1 MKNGKTFPSSYTVDY
16 LSFTGIVQGNFFTS
30 GINADL
36 TYLISNG
43 MGGNPYLQYL
53 DIDPGTGE
61 VTWEVGGRIDCTNP
75 STEGSS
81 VTLNFPGRG
90 LNSIDLFT
98 IVVNGAPGDLVDF
111 LVLPAAFSSCPM
123 NCDEQVPVQKCVP
136 DLSILFPPLPACS
149 PNKSLAYSLGYTVD
163 GLPLIK
169 VTMNGLVAGQSITG
183 LDGVIH
189 IVPEMSGIPDI
200 TLESLPYNNGL
211 GQNVDVY
218 KNTDGSFDVY
228 YKQNAGTVWAPLS
241 TSVDLF
247 GLIILGQFNL
257 SQGGTFKCN
266 SSMGRMTINNQSVC
280 ALVNSQGNVVLPGY
294 GPCNANLSVSA
305 TRLIDTDCQLGVT
318 FTLNHSASGALPLRR
333 LRLKCLFKIAKL
345 NNPLSLIDPDL
356 PGGTLTLNSQTN
368 LWEYNYT
375 YENETTA
382 LNLVNGTTVTVPFRI
397 SRSCVEYFV
406 AFAEAEPFEGGGLC
420 AMATNIDLLHWP
432 ACNPEIYGQAS
443 LPSGGRAPAY
453 TATLFSTSDPAY
465 ALDLDKNCTDAVEEF
480 VFCPDQTKAPFRI
493 KVESSEPDNYLCG
506 VSTLDKALIVKHLL
520 GIQLLPFPFGQIA
533 ANVTKDNDI
542 TGEDVDEIHKILI
555 GLSQAFDVPSWQYIR
570 ESIQFSNGSNPHET
584 ISKNEPTNIANIP
597 SSGLGGYGA
606 FTAVKRGDVNQS
618 CRCSQVQYN
627 SSESIGSQAWFRSSN
642 TESAIKG
649 ARVEIPIA
657 LEAPFDLLA
666 LQGGFRFDASIFEFV
681 EVLPN
686 ESLSIEVSDF
696 GTKSASAG
704 AFRFSWATKDG
715 KTLLPPNAALFTLV
729 LQLKT
734 GASLPKGPLVYS
746 SNHLLRGL
754 AYAKDETELPISL
767 KWQNDESLLDFSWA
781 IVPNPVSD
789 FARIWMYANQN
800 IDGMLRLY
808 NTAGDRVGEQVIA
821 VQSGEQSIQFSL
833 ENLPS
838 GVYFASIEI
847 GGRNLQRRLVKL

>member
-1 MKNGKTFPSSYTVDY
+1 M
-16 LSFTGIVQGNFFTS
+16 
-30 GINADL
+30 
-36 TYLISNG
+36 ISNG

-53 DIDPGTGE
+53 DIDAGTGE

-81 VTLNFPGRG
+81 VTLNFPAK
-90 LNSIDLFT
+90 NITSVDLFT

-111 LVLPAAFSSCPM
+111 LVLPAAFSSCLL

-136 DLSILFPPLPACS
+136 DLSILFPLLPACS
-149 PNKSLAYSLGYTVD
+149 PNKTLTYSLDYTPD

-169 VTMNGLVAGQSITG
+169 VAMNGLIPVQSITG
-183 LDGVIH
+183 LGGVVH
-189 IVPEMSGIPDI
+189 ITPVMSGIPDI
-200 TLESLPYNNGL
+200 TLESFSYSNGL
-211 GQNVDVY
+211 SQTVTVD
-218 KNTDGSFDVY
+218 KNQDGSFDVY
-228 YKQNAGTVWAPLS
+228 YTQNSGSVWSPLS
-241 TSVDLF
+241 ATVDLF
-247 GLIILGQFNL
+247 GLVVVGRYNL
-257 SQGGTFKCN
+257 SQGGTFQCTASK
-266 SSMGRMTINNQSVC
+266 GRMTINNQSVC
-280 ALVNSQGNVVLPGY
+280 SLVNSQGNVVVPGH

-305 TRLIDTDCQLGVT
+305 TRYVGSDCALGVS
-318 FTLNHSASGALPLRR
+318 FTLNHNASGPLPLQK
-333 LRLKCLFKIAKL
+333 LRLKFLFRTYKQ
-345 NNPLSLIDPDL
+345 NNSPLALIDPDL
-356 PGGTLTLNSQTN
+356 PGGTLTYNDQTRF
-368 LWEYNYT
+368 WEYNYV
-375 YENETTA
+375 YESAVTP
-382 LNLVNGTTVTVPFRI
+382 LNLANGTTIIVPFKINI
-397 SRSCVEYFV
+397 SCIEYFT
-406 AFAEAEPFEGGGLC
+406 AFAEAEPFSGGGLC
-420 AMATNIDLLHWP
+420 AMASNIDLLHWP
-432 ACNPEIYGQAS
+432 ACNPEVSGLAA
-443 LPSGGRAPAY
+443 LPNGGRAPAY
-453 TATLFSTSDPAY
+453 TATLFSLSDPAY
-465 ALDLDKNCTDAVEEF
+465 VLTLPKNCTDPVEEF
-480 VFCPDQTKAPFRI
+480 EFCPNQDKAPFRLR
-493 KVESSEPDNYLCG
+493 VESSEPDNYLCG
-506 VSTLDKALIVKHLL
+506 VSTLDLSLL
-520 GIQLLPFPFGQIA
+520 VLHILQIQSLPFPFGQIA
-533 ANVTKDNDI
+533 ADVNNDGIVNSDDVNVARHLI
-542 TGEDVDEIHKILI
+542 I
-555 GLSQAFDVPSWQYIR
+555 GLSDNFGGVVPSWRFFRDNIT
-570 ESIQFSNGSNPHET
+570 FNNPPGAIPEPN
-584 ISKNEPTNIANIP
+584 SYNEVNVPAN
-597 SSGLGGYGA
+597 GLGSYGS
-606 FTAVKRGDVNQS
+606 FTAVKMGDVNQS
-618 CRCSQVQYN
+618 CRCSQIQYN

-696 GTKSASAG
+696 GAKGASAG
-704 AFRFSWATKDG
+704 EFRFSWATKDG
-715 KTLLPPNAALFTLV
+715 KTLLPQNAALFTLV

-789 FARIWMYANQN
+789 LARIWMYANQS
-800 IDGMLRLY
+800 IDGTLRLY